1 MENATPPTPKGRVS
15 VAKITMNEQLQR
27 FLVGF
32 GFAFCAGALIYVG
45 EPVWSLLPAVAAVYV
60 AGSLLWDVYKEKK

>member
-1 MENATPPTPKGRVS
+1 
-15 VAKITMNEQLQR
+15 MNEQLQR

-32 GFAFCAGALIYVG
+32 GLAFCAGALVYVG

-60 AGSLLWDVYKEKK
+60 AGSLLWDVYKEKTNGE

>member
-1 MENATPPTPKGRVS
+1 MSDT
-15 VAKITMNEQLQR
+15 LQR
-27 FLVGF
+27 WLISAGF
-32 GFAFCAGALIYVG
+32 GIIAGCLVYLG